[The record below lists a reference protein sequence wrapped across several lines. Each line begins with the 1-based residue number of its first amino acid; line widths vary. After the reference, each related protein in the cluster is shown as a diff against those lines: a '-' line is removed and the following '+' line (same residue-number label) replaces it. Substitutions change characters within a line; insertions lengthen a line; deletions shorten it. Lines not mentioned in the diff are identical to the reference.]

1 MDIVQVAVIGV
12 LGTLMAIQFKSGKSE
27 YGMYIG
33 VAVSLFIFL
42 NIIGRLTVIIDT
54 IQEICGGMS
63 LNASY
68 ITAMIKMLGITY
80 IAEFASGICKDA
92 GYQTIAQQIEIF
104 SKLAILALSMPIL
117 SALLT
122 TIKTFLS

>member
-12 LGTLMAIQFKSGKSE
+12 LGTLMAIQFKAGKSE

-42 NIIGRLTVIIDT
+42 NIIGRLSVIIDT
-54 IQEICGGMS
+54 IQEICSGMN
-63 LNASY
+63 LNTAY
-68 ITAMIKMLGITY
+68 ISAMVKMLGITY

-122 TIKTFLS
+122 TIKMFLS

>member
-12 LGTLMAIQFKSGKSE
+12 LGTLMAIQFKAGKSE

-42 NIIGRLTVIIDT
+42 NIIGRLSVIIDT
-54 IQEICGGMS
+54 IQEICSGMN
-63 LNASY
+63 LNTAY
-68 ITAMIKMLGITY
+68 ISAMVKMLGITY

>member
-12 LGTLMAIQFKSGKSE
+12 LGTLMAIQFKGGKSE

-42 NIIGRLTVIIDT
+42 NIISRLTVIIDT
-54 IQEICGGMS
+54 IQDICSGMN
-63 LNASY
+63 LNISY
-68 ITAMIKMLGITY
+68 ISAMVKMLGITY

>member
-12 LGTLMAIQFKSGKSE
+12 LGTLMAIQFKGGKSE

-54 IQEICGGMS
+54 IQEICSRMN
-63 LNASY
+63 LNISY
-68 ITAMIKMLGITY
+68 ITAMVKMLGITY

>member
-1 MDIVQVAVIGV
+1 MDIVQVAIIGV
-12 LGTLMAIQFKSGKSE
+12 LGTLMAIQFKAGKSE

-42 NIIGRLTVIIDT
+42 NIIGRLSVIIDT
-54 IQEICGGMS
+54 IQEICSGMN
-63 LNASY
+63 LNTAY
-68 ITAMIKMLGITY
+68 ISAMVKMLGITY

>member
-12 LGTLMAIQFKSGKSE
+12 LGTLMAIQFKAGKSE

-42 NIIGRLTVIIDT
+42 NIIGRLSVIIDT
-54 IQEICGGMS
+54 IQEICSGMN
-63 LNASY
+63 LNTAY
-68 ITAMIKMLGITY
+68 ISAMVKMLGITY

-122 TIKTFLS
+122 TIKAFLS

>member
-12 LGTLMAIQFKSGKSE
+12 LGTLMAIQFKAGKSE
-27 YGMYIG
+27 YGMYIA

-42 NIIGRLTVIIDT
+42 NIIGRLSVIIDT
-54 IQEICGGMS
+54 IQEICSGMN
-63 LNASY
+63 LNTAY
-68 ITAMIKMLGITY
+68 ISAMVKMLGITY